1 MINATVLSAI
11 ITIIYITTITV
22 AADLYPPLKEFLA
35 NVFSHHWIGKS
46 ITAILIFAIFT
57 GLFLVL
63 KPKTKPSFLLNL
75 LTAVSILATLVIL
88 TFFTWES
95 SR

>member
-11 ITIIYITTITV
+11 ITIIYITAITV